1 MRVAIEASVIG
12 SGRGGDETFM
22 RNLLAGLA
30 LVSRPGDHAFAL
42 YLHPDAPVPQE
53 IAGDPRF
60 LIRRLARVPSPIRY
74 AVDLP
79 RQLAR
84 EHPSFDLVL
93 TTNHAPPITTTPRV
107 VLVHDLS
114 FRHHPEHYALVTRL
128 RLNILVPLHIR
139 QARLVITVS
148 EFSRKDLVTT
158 FGLAPDRVVVV
169 PNAVRASAV
178 GARPETYA
186 SLSGRGVGER
196 FFLYLGNLHPRKNV
210 VGLIE
215 AYARARSR
223 SSAVATHQLVIAG
236 APGWRVDDVARAA
249 ASLPGL
255 VVMLGR
261 VDDGQRDALLARA
274 TALAYPSFFEG
285 FGLPPLEAMAAGTPV
300 LASATTAIPEVLGDA
315 ALLVEPGDV
324 DAIARGLERL
334 AEDEGLRD
342 NLRERGLRQAARY
355 SVRTTGERA
364 LAAFEVGVTRG
375 EPRLAASAH

>member
-42 YLHPDAPVPQE
+42 YLQPDAPVPQE
-53 IAGDPRF
+53 IVGDPRF
-60 LIRRLARVPSPIRY
+60 LIRRLARVPSPVRY
-74 AVDLP
+74 AIDLP

-114 FRHHPEHYALVTRL
+114 FLHHPEHYALVTRL
-128 RLNILVPLHIR
+128 RLNVLVPLHIR
-139 QARLVITVS
+139 QARLVMTVS

-169 PNAVRASAV
+169 PNAVRGSAR
-178 GARPETYA
+178 GTRPMGPA
-186 SLSGRGVGER
+186 SLRGRGVGER

-261 VDDGQRDALLARA
+261 VDDDQRDELLERA

-334 AEDEGLRD
+334 AEDKRLRD
-342 NLRERGLRQAARY
+342 TLRERGLRQAARY

>member
-1 MRVAIEASVIG
+1 MRIAIEASVIG

-30 LVSRPGDHAFAL
+30 LVSRPGDHVFAL
-42 YLHPDAPVPQE
+42 YLHAYAPVPPE
-53 IAGDPRF
+53 ILEDPRF

-74 AVDLP
+74 AIDLP

-107 VLVHDLS
+107 LLVHDLS
-114 FRHHPEHYALVTRL
+114 FRHYPEHYAFVTRL
-128 RLNILVPLHIR
+128 RLNMLVPLHIR
-139 QARLVITVS
+139 QARLVMTVS
-148 EFSRKDLVTT
+148 EFSRRDLVTT

-169 PNAVRASAV
+169 PNAVRDSAV
-178 GARPETYA
+178 GTTPER
-186 SLSGRGVGER
+186 SGWLRDRAVGER

-210 VGLIE
+210 VGLIQ

-223 SSAVATHQLVIAG
+223 SSAVAAHQLVIAG

-261 VDDGQRDALLARA
+261 VDDDQRDALLARA

-285 FGLPPLEAMAAGTPV
+285 FGLPPLEAMAAGIPV

-315 ALLVEPGDV
+315 ALLVEPDDV

-334 AEDEGLRD
+334 AEDKGLRD
-342 NLRERGLRQAARY
+342 NLRERGLRQATRY

-364 LAAFEVGVTRG
+364 LAAFEFAVTRG